1 MKRHFIGIC
10 VLACSTLWAQ
20 QSNPVT
26 EAMDRYDYETA
37 IQLIEQQPAT
47 ADLLFLKAKAQ
58 KGLYRYSDAVAT
70 LKTVTESMPN
80 NDIVFLELAECC
92 RLGGNFNEAFI
103 NYEKVLAINPSHKY
117 ARIQYINQLFMV
129 DKYREAKKLCGDLL
143 TSDSTVISMRL
154 MAQCYE
160 GLQEIDSAIVL
171 YTKVLEKDPADF
183 IATNR
188 LGNIYIQDEPEMT
201 VTITER
207 YREQD
212 LNNLYVNRL
221 NAQAHCLAKNYG
233 RAVERYEELMS
244 IGDSTRYN
252 TFYLG
257 MAYFAVERFY
267 EAHDYLEIALK
278 HDPKNVNILYYLG
291 RACANTS
298 WKKEG
303 IEYLKQAIEIS
314 TPTDENMAKLYAGLG
329 ECYMRAGN
337 GSGYL
342 EALFTQRKYEPNK
355 NYLLYR
361 IGAVYQDYLKDNKNA
376 EKYLT
381 MYLKTKP
388 QELADNEPTMEG
400 AEVII
405 DDRAAYRAAERR
417 LETIREDNFFRGS
430 PK

>member
-10 VLACSTLWAQ
+10 LLAYSTLWAQ
-20 QSNPVT
+20 QTNPVA

-37 IQLIEQQPAT
+37 IQLIDQQPAT
-47 ADLLFLKAKAQ
+47 PNLLFQKAKAQ
-58 KGLYRYSDAVAT
+58 KGLYRYNDAVAT
-70 LKTVTESMPN
+70 LKAVATAMPDN
-80 NDIVFLELAECC
+80 EIVFLELAECC
-92 RLGGNFNEAFI
+92 RLAGNFNDAFV
-103 NYEKVLAINPSHKY
+103 NYEKVLALNPTHQY

-129 DKYREAKKLCGDLL
+129 DKYREAKKLCSELL
-143 TSDSTVISMRL
+143 TPDSAVMPMRL

-160 GLQEIDSAIVL
+160 GMQEVDSATVL

-188 LGNIYIQDEPEMT
+188 LGNIHIQDNPEMT
-201 VTITER
+201 VAITEK
-207 YREQD
+207 YRELD
-212 LNNLYVNRL
+212 ENNLFVNRL
-221 NAQAHCLAKNYG
+221 NAQAHCLAKNYKTSI
-233 RAVERYEELMS
+233 ERYEHLMS
-244 IGDSTRYN
+244 LGDSTRYN

-257 MAYFAVERFY
+257 MAYFIDEKFF

-278 HDPKNVNILYYLG
+278 HDPQNVNILYYLG

-314 TPTDENMAKLYAGLG
+314 TPKDENMAKLYAGLG
-329 ECYMRAGN
+329 ECCMRAGDGN
-337 GSGYL
+337 GYL

-355 NYLLYR
+355 KYILYR
-361 IGAVYQDYLKDNKNA
+361 IGSVYMDYLKDNKNA

-381 MYLKTKP
+381 MYLETRPQKT
-388 QELADNEPTMEG
+388 EETEPAMEG
-400 AEVII
+400 GDIVI

-417 LETIREDNFFRGS
+417 LEAIREDNFFRGS
-430 PK
+430 E